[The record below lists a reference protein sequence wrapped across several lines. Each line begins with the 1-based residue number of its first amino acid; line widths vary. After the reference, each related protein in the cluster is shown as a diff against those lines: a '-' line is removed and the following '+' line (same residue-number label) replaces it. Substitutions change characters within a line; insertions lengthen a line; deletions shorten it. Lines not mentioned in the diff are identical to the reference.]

1 MRRRLEAELG
11 QRLHDAPGGR
21 LEDLRAGGPPRPD
34 TVGTQLRLTTDQLL
48 EVLEWWES
56 RPRGDCERVG
66 RLELLAGALLGPPL
80 RGAAG
85 GENQGPPLR
94 GAAGGEN
101 QGPPLRGAA
110 GPAVV
115 EAEREIL
122 VGLERLQ
129 HWSVGEPSSRRA
141 RLALESTQRAFD
153 RYYSLAPVA
162 ARSEGYPRLARL
174 LRMGRALA
182 AASMEV
188 ARLD

>member
-66 RLELLAGALLGPPL
+66 RLELLAGALLG
-80 RGAAG
+80 A
-85 GENQGPPLR
+85 
-94 GAAGGEN
+94 
-101 QGPPLRGAA
+101 PLRGAA